1 MLSAWN
7 SVPLGNDFFGRLM
20 LSQILSIFL
29 SFYFKVMWDEWG
41 GLWHNVRGSAMDF
54 NRLLIHWRHL
64 YYICAEWW
72 GLARGP
78 PGASQPCHLL
88 ATLYLLENDK
98 IPELAQFWGF
108 PFSGKHLSLCAC
120 LKMMKSLNL
129 VNLGIS
135 IFRQTLATLWLL
147 ENDEIPK
154 LGKLGKFWDFP
165 FSGKHKSASVHCFSL
180 HLLCETCVR
189 LSSVSRQLHSFLKGA
204 FRQTMPS
211 SKPVETVI
219 SKLKDLAE

>member
-7 SVPLGNDFFGRLM
+7 SVPLGNDLFGRLM

-88 ATLYLLENDK
+88 ATLWLHENDE
-98 IPELAQFWGF
+98 IPELAKFLDFQFSGKRLSLCRCLKMMKSQTLLNF
-108 PFSGKHLSLCAC
+108 GISFSGKHLPPCGC

-129 VNLGIS
+129 LNFGIS
-135 IFRQTLATLWLL
+135 
-147 ENDEIPK
+147 N
-154 LGKLGKFWDFP
+154 FP
-165 FSGKHKSASVHCFSL
+165 ANTC
-180 HLLCETCVR
+180 HLVVAWKWWNR
-189 LSSVSRQLHSFLKGA
+189 
-204 FRQTMPS
+204 
-211 SKPVETVI
+211 
-219 SKLKDLAE
+219 

>member
-7 SVPLGNDFFGRLM
+7 SVPLGNDLFGRLM

-88 ATLYLLENDK
+88 ATLWLHENDE
-98 IPELAQFWGF
+98 IPELAKFWDF
-108 PFSGKHLSLCAC
+108 QFSGKHLPPCGC

-129 VNLGIS
+129 LNFGIS
-135 IFRQTLATLWLL
+135 HFWQTQICL
-147 ENDEIPK
+147 
-154 LGKLGKFWDFP
+154 KFNNNGCDC
-165 FSGKHKSASVHCFSL
+165 SH
-180 HLLCETCVR
+180 
-189 LSSVSRQLHSFLKGA
+189 
-204 FRQTMPS
+204 TMPHQYRE
-211 SKPVETVI
+211 PTVI
-219 SKLKDLAE
+219 HRDPPWDPSSTSWIY